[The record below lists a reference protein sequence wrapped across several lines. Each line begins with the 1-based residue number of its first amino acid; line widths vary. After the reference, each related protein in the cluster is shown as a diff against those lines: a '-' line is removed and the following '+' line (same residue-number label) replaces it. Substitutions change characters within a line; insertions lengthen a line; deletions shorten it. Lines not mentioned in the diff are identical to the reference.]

1 MAALRGRCRS
11 SPRHESAYHAR
22 LRGAFGRPGPLAA
35 CATAPSTRTSVT
47 PSAVGSPSAAESRYD
62 ACRALRMR
70 NWLKAR
76 VPSVYERLT
85 GQRPWEEQRLGPDA
99 RLLESLPIEGHVGHR
114 VPDDRA
120 ELGEASGL
128 ERFRRLPLERS
139 EPPVLRQAPA
149 AGQPSVKGK
158 HDPRD
163 QPRVHGRACRV
174 AQRMPAVNR
183 PSRRSAG
190 RPRRPRRA
198 PRERRA
204 APARARGSR
213 GPRSGRTRRPSRDGR
228 AGRASPSSRPGRRRW

>member
-1 MAALRGRCRS
+1 
-11 SPRHESAYHAR
+11 
-22 LRGAFGRPGPLAA
+22 
-35 CATAPSTRTSVT
+35 
-47 PSAVGSPSAAESRYD
+47 
-62 ACRALRMR
+62 MR

-85 GQRPWEEQRLGPDA
+85 GRRPWDTLHASQVPEEPERKASGARRDGRLPPRRRHVVGGRVRGREVAEVGLPDDRQPGQIVRAPQRLGPDA

-139 EPPVLRQAPA
+139 EQPVLRQAPT

-163 QPRVHGRACRV
+163 QPRVHGHASRV
-174 AQRMPAVNR
+174 PQRMPAVNR

-190 RPRRPRRA
+190 RPRRPRRT

-204 APARARGSR
+204 APVRARGSR